1 MVDILF
7 FLFLGHI
14 AGDYAFQTDHMAANK
29 SSSKGI
35 LSYHV
40 LVYTLTIWIFIMLY
54 SFLYQPGLFLRVATL
69 LFLVGLY
76 IQHWLQDFFKSRYS
90 NGSKQMYYLDQ
101 FLHLAILY
109 IYRIFIY

>member
-1 MVDILF
+1 MDVLF
-7 FLFLGHI
+7 FLILGHI

-29 SSSKGI
+29 RTSLAV

-40 LVYTLTIWIFIMLY
+40 FTYIMTIWLFFLFYSLLY
-54 SFLYQPGLFLRVATL
+54 EPGLFVRMATL

-76 IQHWLQDFFKSRYS
+76 IQHWLQDFLKSRYK

-101 FLHLAILY
+101 FLHIAILY
-109 IYRIFIY
+109 VYRIFIY